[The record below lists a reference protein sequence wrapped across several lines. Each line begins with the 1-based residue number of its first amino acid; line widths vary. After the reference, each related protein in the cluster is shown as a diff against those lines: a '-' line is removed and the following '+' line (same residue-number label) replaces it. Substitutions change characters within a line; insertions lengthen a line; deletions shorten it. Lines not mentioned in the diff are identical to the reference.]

1 MNAAEVRLAGRVTA
15 NPTVSAG
22 EHGDRVT
29 FRILSTERRFVAETR
44 EWVDGDQFGVTV
56 VCWGQLATSVIGL
69 VRKGDPVVV
78 IGRISSRQFER
89 STGGTDYWTDIR
101 ADVVSLD
108 LGRGGAG
115 RWMRRPVGER
125 PASDDRVDGE
135 QSGRTLRGGVA
146 PGGWPDQLDADEP
159 TGDAYEAMVDGA
171 AVDGT
176 DPDGLGQTLPH
187 SAPALAVG

>member
-15 NPTVSAG
+15 HPTVSLG
-22 EHGDRVT
+22 ERGDRVT
-29 FRILSTERRFVAETR
+29 FRILSTERRFVPDTR

-69 VRKGDPVVV
+69 VRKGDPVIV

-101 ADVVSLD
+101 ADAVALD

-115 RWMRRPVGER
+115 RWMRRPVPER
-125 PASDDRVDGE
+125 AGSDERAACG
-135 QSGRTLRGGVA
+135 L
-146 PGGWPDQLDADEP
+146 
-159 TGDAYEAMVDGA
+159 A
-171 AVDGT
+171 AVDHAGGPSGEEWA
-176 DPDGLGQTLPH
+176 DQLEPGE
-187 SAPALAVG
+187 APADAYDGDHEVELVPSSRLEPSAVPG

>member
-15 NPTVSAG
+15 HPTVSLG
-22 EHGDRVT
+22 ERGDRVT
-29 FRILSTERRFVAETR
+29 FRILSTERRFVPDTR

-69 VRKGDPVVV
+69 VRKGDPVIV

-101 ADVVSLD
+101 ADAVALD

-115 RWMRRPVGER
+115 RWMRRPIAER
-125 PASDDRVDGE
+125 SGGDERVPGDTGTADH
-135 QSGRTLRGGVA
+135 SGGPSSEDWA
-146 PGGWPDQLDADEP
+146 DQLESGEPPADSYDGDHEDALIATARPEP
-159 TGDAYEAMVDGA
+159 AVVTG
-171 AVDGT
+171 
-176 DPDGLGQTLPH
+176 
-187 SAPALAVG
+187 

>member
-15 NPTVSAG
+15 HPVVSVG

-29 FRILSTERRFVAETR
+29 FRILSTERRFLPDTR

-56 VCWGQLATSVIGL
+56 VCWGQLATAVIGL
-69 VRKGDPVVV
+69 VRKGDPVIV

-101 ADVVSLD
+101 ADAVALD

-115 RWMRRPVGER
+115 RWMRRPAGER
-125 PASDDRVDGE
+125 PAI
-135 QSGRTLRGGVA
+135 
-146 PGGWPDQLDADEP
+146 EP
-159 TGDAYEAMVDGA
+159 A
-171 AVDGT
+171 
-176 DPDGLGQTLPH
+176 DPDGPARPEAAAADWSDELEPDE
-187 SAPALAVG
+187 APADGHLDHADPVDTAPLEPARC